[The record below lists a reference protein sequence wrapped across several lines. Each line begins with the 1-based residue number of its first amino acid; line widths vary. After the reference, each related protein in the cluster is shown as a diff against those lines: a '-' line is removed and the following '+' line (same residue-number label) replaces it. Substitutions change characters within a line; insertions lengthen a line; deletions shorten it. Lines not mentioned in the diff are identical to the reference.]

1 MGVFSLSLITLV
13 IISLIIASYEDLKK
27 REVYN
32 WISYGLL
39 FIAFSLRFLSSLYNG
54 WEILISG
61 LVGFGIYL
69 FIGMLF
75 YYTNQWGGADTML
88 LIALGMVIGADFIY
102 YPDSWDLILFIILL
116 FLVGAIYG
124 LLWSVGEAI
133 FKRDLFIKSFSK
145 KLKERKRERNISLMF
160 ALGFLIIGFFLPPL
174 LILTLF
180 PILVYYLFISIS
192 SVEESCF
199 LKMRSATKLVPGDWL
214 EKRIKVKGGYIK
226 KKSLEPEDLRRIV
239 SHYGNKKIL
248 IKEGLPFVPNF
259 LICYLLLIFGQE
271 LLKSLMFI
279 WF

>member
-1 MGVFSLSLITLV
+1 MGVFSLSLITLA

-61 LVGFGIYL
+61 LVGFGIYF

-133 FKRDLFIKSFSK
+133 FKRGLFIKSFNK
-145 KLKERKRERNISLMF
+145 KLKERKKERNISLMF
-160 ALGFLIIGFFLPPL
+160 ALGFLIIGLFLPPF

-180 PILVYYLFISIS
+180 PILVYYLFISIT